1 MLPPSTTARLMITLV
16 SVGGCA
22 VVISANSCDGE
33 RGTRRLLTRGKA
45 GAGIGGTTGYIDG

>member
-33 RGTRRLLTRGKA
+33 RGTRRLLTRGKP